1 MSLKNEDFL
10 RQKYLEEGLSLQEI
24 AAETVSSWKT
34 VRRHLLYMK
43 IPLRTKDQLI
53 NEQVK
58 FGFQR
63 IEGQLLKHE
72 SEQAAL
78 DKIRMLRGEGFS
90 IRQIVEELN
99 RLRIPC
105 RKVGAQWHIKTVY
118 NCIQQSTLKS

>member
-1 MSLKNEDFL
+1 
-10 RQKYLEEGLSLQEI
+10 
-24 AAETVSSWKT
+24 
-34 VRRHLLYMK
+34 MK
-43 IPLRTKDQLI
+43 IPLRTKDRLI

-78 DKIRMLRGEGFS
+78 FKMRMLRSQGFS

-99 RLRIPC
+99 RLHIPC

-118 NCIQQSTLKS
+118 NCLQQSKLES

>member
-1 MSLKNEDFL
+1 M
-10 RQKYLEEGLSLQEI
+10 QEI

-43 IPLRTKDQLI
+43 IPLRTKDRLI

-58 FGFQR
+58 FGSQR

-78 DKIRMLRGEGFS
+78 EKIRMLRGQGFS
-90 IRQIVEELN
+90 IRKIVEELN

-105 RKVGAQWHIKTVY
+105 RKEGAQWHIKTVY
-118 NCIQQSTLKS
+118 KILSRINL